1 MSYRTGLCKALIFR
15 VKQVITHTAFIGV
28 AVCLFLC
35 FKTNDLFAQSDAQK
49 YSLEYNKAKQYLTSG
64 KQKKAIK
71 KLKKLVYK
79 NTSNYEAALLL
90 AHIYENENNYAE
102 AAVLYSVAIKNK
114 PKDALLYFSRGNCY
128 FAIKK
133 YHLAVSDYNTTIR
146 YDSLFLGAYNNMA
159 LARIFNQGSNQ
170 TEIREED
177 FRIARDNIKKFEEKA
192 AIGDQK
198 VLQNLGLIYLYLFD
212 FKTSQEYF
220 NRVLHNDSTS
230 ANAYFYAGLANYY
243 LRNFKEALILF
254 KKAEQYA
261 YENKNQLE
269 EFITFTTFVIEQMNL
284 PENTNN
290 DNSPKRK

>member
-1 MSYRTGLCKALIFR
+1 MRYLTALIKAIR
-15 VKQVITHTAFIGV
+15 LLVKKPMNDTAFFCV
-28 AVCLFLC
+28 AVCLVFC
-35 FKTNDLFAQSDAQK
+35 IKTNPLLGQSDAQK
-49 YSLEYNKAKQYLTSG
+49 YSLEYHKAKQYLTSG

-71 KLKKLVYK
+71 KLKKLVAK
-79 NTSNYEAALLL
+79 NASNYEAALLL

-102 AAVLYSVAIKNK
+102 AAVFYSAAIKNK
-114 PKDALLYFSRGNCY
+114 PKEALLYFSRGNCY

-192 AIGDQK
+192 EIGDQK

-212 FKTSQEYF
+212 FKTSQRYF
-220 NRVLHNDSTS
+220 NRVLQNDSTNT
-230 ANAYFYAGLANYY
+230 NAYFYSGLSAYY
-243 LRNFKEALILF
+243 LRNFSEALLLF
-254 KKAEQYA
+254 KKAEQYG

-284 PENTNN
+284 SENKNN
-290 DNSPKRK
+290 DDSPKRK

>member
-1 MSYRTGLCKALIFR
+1 MRYLTALIKAIR
-15 VKQVITHTAFIGV
+15 LLVKKPMNDTAFFCV
-28 AVCLFLC
+28 AVCLVFC
-35 FKTNDLFAQSDAQK
+35 IKTNPLLGQSDAQK
-49 YSLEYNKAKQYLTSG
+49 YSLEYHKAKQYLTSG

-102 AAVLYSVAIKNK
+102 AAVFYSAAIKNK
-114 PKDALLYFSRGNCY
+114 PKEALLYFSRGNCY

>member
-1 MSYRTGLCKALIFR
+1 
-15 VKQVITHTAFIGV
+15 V

-254 KKAEQYA
+254 KKAEQYG

>member
-1 MSYRTGLCKALIFR
+1 
-15 VKQVITHTAFIGV
+15 
-28 AVCLFLC
+28 
-35 FKTNDLFAQSDAQK
+35 
-49 YSLEYNKAKQYLTSG
+49 
-64 KQKKAIK
+64 
-71 KLKKLVYK
+71 
-79 NTSNYEAALLL
+79 
-90 AHIYENENNYAE
+90 
-102 AAVLYSVAIKNK
+102 
-114 PKDALLYFSRGNCY
+114 
-128 FAIKK
+128 
-133 YHLAVSDYNTTIR
+133 
-146 YDSLFLGAYNNMA
+146 MA

-254 KKAEQYA
+254 KKAEQYG